1 MQVLNALSVAEG
13 TRAYSRLRSDITE
26 AGILEKSY
34 LYYLWTIAFAFGG
47 YFASAAAI
55 YFFDSYLLLVPACL
69 GFTFFSVQIAGVNHD
84 AGHRAIF
91 KSVHRNNLMGV
102 FSSFCLGIVFENWR
116 VRHNMHH
123 ARPNQPSDPDL
134 YVPFLVTDPNQLS
147 SKTGL
152 ESKLLKY
159 QALYYY
165 PLGMLVSFSN
175 RLGTIS
181 YFRHRPLNR
190 EDLWRLPLYATGIFF
205 LFVAPFL
212 FFDPAKALFVFF
224 LVHLTSGVY
233 LASCFAPNHKGMTI
247 LEDDARISF
256 LEQQV
261 VTGRSVTGGRLTEV
275 MLVGLNHQTE
285 HHLFPQTPRW
295 KLRRITPHLQLVC
308 DEHDIHF
315 ERATFV
321 KTNRDILGVLRSV
334 AREATDRS
342 LAVEAAQA
350 QLTASKRD

>member
-165 PLGMLVSFSN
+165 
-175 RLGTIS
+175 
-181 YFRHRPLNR
+181 
-190 EDLWRLPLYATGIFF
+190 
-205 LFVAPFL
+205 
-212 FFDPAKALFVFF
+212 
-224 LVHLTSGVY
+224 
-233 LASCFAPNHKGMTI
+233 
-247 LEDDARISF
+247 
-256 LEQQV
+256 
-261 VTGRSVTGGRLTEV
+261 
-275 MLVGLNHQTE
+275 
-285 HHLFPQTPRW
+285 
-295 KLRRITPHLQLVC
+295 
-308 DEHDIHF
+308 
-315 ERATFV
+315 
-321 KTNRDILGVLRSV
+321 
-334 AREATDRS
+334 
-342 LAVEAAQA
+342 
-350 QLTASKRD
+350 